1 MIGGALRHFCSACLS
16 VRTELAFILLVVTLP
31 ITAIGGMA
39 LGRKS
44 RTA

>member
-1 MIGGALRHFCSACLS
+1 LVARCDIFAAPVYRLG
-16 VRTELAFILLVVTLP
+16 TELAFILLVVTP
-31 ITAIGGMA
+31 PMTGSMA

>member
-1 MIGGALRHFCSACLS
+1 LVARCDIFAALVYRLG
-16 VRTELAFILLVVTLP
+16 TELAFILLVVTLP
-31 ITAIGGMA
+31 VTMIGGMA

>member
-1 MIGGALRHFCSACLS
+1 LVARCDIFAAPVLS
-16 VRTELAFILLVVTLP
+16 VGTELAFILLVVTLP
-31 ITAIGGMA
+31 MTVIGSMA